1 MTRPRI
7 ALISNALGLG
17 GTDKMLESYATRQDR
32 SRFDVHVIGVYE
44 LGERA
49 AGLRAAGIDVSC
61 ADGERDRL
69 AELLRGTDLAH
80 VFRWGMAEPI
90 VPAACRAAGVARM
103 VETNIFGSVDPT
115 PDREAFD
122 VHLFVSTMCLLRYR
136 KRVGADASAE
146 FHRRHRVLS
155 APIEH
160 EALARH
166 APPSKRA
173 AREALGLDPDRPVVG
188 RVGRA
193 SDTKWRNLV
202 VDMLPPLLELVPEA
216 QVLLVGATPAKVE
229 RLRRLGVLG
238 RCVLHEPTLDPM
250 RLAAFYLAC
259 DVFASASEIGESQG
273 ISINEAQSFAIPIVT
288 CSTPWADNA
297 QVEFVEHGRSGWL
310 ASTPRP
316 FAEAVAD
323 LLRDPARAAAFGEE
337 GRRNIERMLSV
348 DAIPARLGDLY
359 AELLGQGPPAA
370 WSPDPEEIE
379 AFARDYPRRARAEF
393 RPLTR
398 AERVQARTS
407 RLREHWGHLAV
418 QARTLLRR

>member
-1 MTRPRI
+1 VTRPRV

-17 GTDKMLESYATRQDR
+17 GTEKMLESYATRQDR

-49 AGLRAAGIDVSC
+49 PGLQAAGIEVSC
-61 ADGERDRL
+61 AEGDGDRL
-69 AELLRGTDLAH
+69 AELLRGTDVAH

-115 PDREAFD
+115 PDEAAFD

-136 KRVGADASAE
+136 KRVGGDASAA

-160 EALARH
+160 EALAAH
-166 APPSKRA
+166 APASKRA
-173 AREALGLDPDRPVVG
+173 ARELLGLDPERPVVG

-193 SDTKWRNLV
+193 SDTKWRTLV
-202 VDMLPPLLELVPEA
+202 VDMIPPLLEIVPDA

-229 RLRRLGVLG
+229 RLRALGILD
-238 RCVLHEPTLDPM
+238 RCVLHDPTLDPE
-250 RLAAFYLAC
+250 RLAAFYVAC

-273 ISINEAQSFAIPIVT
+273 IAINEAQSFGVPVVT

-310 ASTPRP
+310 ASSPQS

-323 LLRDPARAAAFGEE
+323 LLRDPARRAAFGEA
-337 GRRNIERMLSV
+337 GRADIARMLSV
-348 DAIPARLGDLY
+348 EDIPARLGALY
-359 AELLGQGPPAA
+359 AELLGGPPAP
-370 WSPDPEEIE
+370 WSPDAGDIE
-379 AFARDYPRRARAEF
+379 AFARDYPRRAKAEF
-393 RPLTR
+393 RPLTAR
-398 AERVQARTS
+398 ERTERRTT

-418 QARTLLRR
+418 QARTMLRR